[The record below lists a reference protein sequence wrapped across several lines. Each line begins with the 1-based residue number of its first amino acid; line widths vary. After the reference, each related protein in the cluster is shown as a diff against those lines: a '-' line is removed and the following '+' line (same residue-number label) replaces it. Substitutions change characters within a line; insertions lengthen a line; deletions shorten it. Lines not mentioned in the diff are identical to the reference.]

1 MEEEKMKLNMRKAI
15 SFILTLMLVVSVMP
29 TTFAIGVSDTVE
41 INRMNSGVVI
51 DDDATGG
58 YEGDY
63 VVIYNPGTSTS
74 SSVSTGT
81 LTGLIETSVGTSAQ
95 MKGASKID
103 ADRPYIIDVDGEF
116 GYEDITKIRDNPV
129 KASYPVGTTKNFS
142 ITNYSPGGSS
152 VQFKVLYVGEHCR
165 IWTVTNESYYP
176 LDTMNESYAETVAAE
191 FDKNFTRMSDSF
203 GAFRDSNGDGKVNL
217 MFYNIDDGWQPGQGY
232 VAGYFWSGDFSYNG
246 LPMIHI
252 DTYPGIQYT
261 TTSGETRE
269 DVTSCYGTFMHEFQH
284 LINYSVTGGMD
295 TWLNESFSGA
305 TEEMFYPGVGLF
317 NRIQSWHN
325 SYFSAVA
332 DISNVASEFEY
343 NSSYNLHKGGSI
355 YAWDNNGDD
364 IYARYAIVMLFSQYL
379 YTQTGGTTV
388 YKTIMNSV
396 KNGSSC
402 TTAIAN
408 AMGTTIANVAKGFF
422 TSMIAND
429 GGENGFIMQPGY
441 DPTTVY
447 NVENVYDLLA
457 PVVFT
462 GTSASIYGGGFI
474 TVKPVNGVFNPP
486 SGASST
492 LKYVGIKLNN
502 EPIAV
507 TAISI
512 PDTAEVAEGA
522 AASIALT
529 ITPSNANDYTTAWSS
544 DNTAIA
550 TVDSNGKVTG
560 IATGTTTITCTVT
573 DNVSGSTFTDT
584 CTVTVTA
591 FEGYLVADQFED
603 GGEYIIVATDA
614 YAVSNNTVG
623 TTGYYLSPVS
633 VTISGDECQV
643 ASSVNVNEILWK
655 AEGNTTDGFT
665 LKSLDD
671 GKYMTL
677 NSSEYLYPGTNAI
690 TWKYDGTD
698 LANSADSEGYYYLS
712 YSSSTTTRFTT
723 SKKTG
728 NSIKIYKKITSS
740 APVETYY
747 TVTFKDWD
755 GTVLSTQSVLE
766 GTAATA
772 PADPTREGYTFTG
785 WDKAFDNVTADMTV
799 TAQYTINTYTV
810 TFVDHDGTVLDTQ
823 TVNYGE
829 AATAPAAPARE
840 GYHFVAWDVA
850 FDNITADTTVTAQ
863 YTAAPIIKMLGASY
877 RTTPNKGIRFGGQ
890 LDKNFDTNYIT
901 ITKIGMLIIPENVLN
916 GAELTVDTS
925 KVLNVNIT
933 SFITNNDEM
942 YQFVVTL
949 TNLSDSLL
957 DRRIAARAYVEYTFN
972 GEVYRLYSD
981 TVIRSYNELA
991 QQ

>member
-1 MEEEKMKLNMRKAI
+1 MKLNMRKAI

-176 LDTMNESYAETVAAE
+176 LDTMNKSYAETVAAE

-203 GAFRDSNGDGKVNL
+203 GAFRDSNSDGKVNL

-232 VAGYFWSGDFSYNG
+232 VAGYFWSGDFSYNS

-317 NRIQSWHN
+317 NRIQSWHD
-325 SYFSAVA
+325 SHFSAVA

-355 YAWDNNGDD
+355 YTWDNNGDD

-614 YAVSNNTVG
+614 YAVSNNTV
-623 TTGYYLSPVS
+623 
-633 VTISGDECQV
+633 
-643 ASSVNVNEILWK
+643 
-655 AEGNTTDGFT
+655 
-665 LKSLDD
+665 
-671 GKYMTL
+671 
-677 NSSEYLYPGTNAI
+677 
-690 TWKYDGTD
+690 
-698 LANSADSEGYYYLS
+698 
-712 YSSSTTTRFTT
+712 
-723 SKKTG
+723 
-728 NSIKIYKKITSS
+728 
-740 APVETYY
+740 
-747 TVTFKDWD
+747 
-755 GTVLSTQSVLE
+755 
-766 GTAATA
+766 
-772 PADPTREGYTFTG
+772 
-785 WDKAFDNVTADMTV
+785 
-799 TAQYTINTYTV
+799 
-810 TFVDHDGTVLDTQ
+810 
-823 TVNYGE
+823 
-829 AATAPAAPARE
+829 
-840 GYHFVAWDVA
+840 
-850 FDNITADTTVTAQ
+850 
-863 YTAAPIIKMLGASY
+863 
-877 RTTPNKGIRFGGQ
+877 
-890 LDKNFDTNYIT
+890 
-901 ITKIGMLIIPENVLN
+901 
-916 GAELTVDTS
+916 
-925 KVLNVNIT
+925 
-933 SFITNNDEM
+933 
-942 YQFVVTL
+942 
-949 TNLSDSLL
+949 
-957 DRRIAARAYVEYTFN
+957 
-972 GEVYRLYSD
+972 
-981 TVIRSYNELA
+981 
-991 QQ
+991 

>member
-1 MEEEKMKLNMRKAI
+1 MKLNMRKAI

-29 TTFAIGVSDTVE
+29 TTFAIGASDTVE

-203 GAFRDSNGDGKVNL
+203 GAFRDSNSDGKVNL

-232 VAGYFWSGDFSYNG
+232 VAGYFWSGDFSYNS

-325 SYFSAVA
+325 SHFSAVA

-402 TTAIAN
+402 TTAVAN

-502 EPIAV
+502 EPVAV

-529 ITPSNANDYTTAWSS
+529 VNPSNANDYTTAWSS

-573 DNVSGSTFTDT
+573 DNVLGSTFTDT

-603 GGEYIIVATDA
+603 GGEYIIVASDA

-633 VTISGDECQV
+633 VTISGNECRV
-643 ASSVNVNEILWK
+643 ASTVNVNEILWK

-671 GKYMTL
+671 GNYMTL
-677 NSSEYLYPGTNAI
+677 NSSQYLYPGTNAI

-712 YSSSTTTRFTT
+712 YSSSTTARFTT
-723 SKKTG
+723 GKNTG

-772 PADPTREGYTFTG
+772 PAAPMREGYTFTG

-810 TFVDHDGTVLDTQ
+810 TFVDHDGTALDTQ

-942 YQFVVTL
+942 YQFVATL
-949 TNLSDSLL
+949 TNLSGSLL